1 MGTVRDGVVDDLAP
15 DDGVERVPDRTPDL
29 LRTLYGAVQDGWQ
42 LRNKVDVSDDKRL
55 VPYLPWLYQRVL
67 AGAFVEWTLNV
78 LVGGAAVIVACCVG
92 ALALSLLTGLY
103 TDAVN
108 IFLRA
113 HHAGTLV
120 PVAGIPSL
128 ALLLHVNKIER
139 KWLDSV
145 SWMHSNRVRNVWQQ
159 DPKDLPL
166 VVDLCEGID
175 MIVRENSAFGRTV
188 SLAKVVVRLKRGDVL
203 ELYLERRRKA

>member
-1 MGTVRDGVVDDLAP
+1 
-15 DDGVERVPDRTPDL
+15 
-29 LRTLYGAVQDGWQ
+29 
-42 LRNKVDVSDDKRL
+42 
-55 VPYLPWLYQRVL
+55 
-67 AGAFVEWTLNV
+67 
-78 LVGGAAVIVACCVG
+78 
-92 ALALSLLTGLY
+92 
-103 TDAVN
+103 
-108 IFLRA
+108 
-113 HHAGTLV
+113 
-120 PVAGIPSL
+120 
-128 ALLLHVNKIER
+128 VNKIER

-203 ELYLERRRKA
+203 ELYLDRRCKA